1 MLPLQAPPQPVPQEP
16 SVRLEATVVEG
27 RDDSLIG
34 LAPAASTGLIGAEEL
49 ARRPLLRGGEVL
61 EAVPGVIVT
70 QHSGAGKANQFF
82 LRGFN
87 VDHGTDLA
95 TFVDG
100 APINLPSHGHGQGYT
115 DLNFLIPELVK
126 SVGYR
131 KGPYFADLGDF
142 ASAGAVEI
150 EYVERLERGVAGVT
164 VGGYDFMRAVVADSL
179 RLGGGD
185 LVFAAESQY
194 YDGPWR
200 VGNDNERFNG
210 LLKWTRGSGDD
221 SLSFTLSGME
231 SDWNATDQIPL
242 RAVQSGA
249 LGRFDAV
256 DPTDGGQSERLAF
269 SGAWRSSTASS
280 RSSARFTLART
291 DLDLWSNF
299 TYFLDDPLNGDQ
311 FQQTDTRT
319 TSYLD
324 VRHSWQ
330 SDLGTLPVEHSVGVQ
345 ARSDSIDNSLART
358 RARQL
363 LSTTRADDIQQTSA
377 AAWWQSEVRWN
388 DAWRTSVGLRGDLYD
403 FDVASDNPANSGDEQ
418 DSILSVKFGTAW
430 APWSNGELY
439 ANAGT
444 GFHSNDARG
453 VLTTDDPA
461 TPAPGDATPVDP
473 LVRTVGAELGARASF
488 ADGQQSTLSLWWL
501 KSDNEILFVGDAG
514 TTEPSRPSRRYGVE
528 FANFLRL
535 SDTWTADLDLSWSHA
550 RFRDDDP
557 AGDFIPG
564 AVETVVAAGLT
575 YADPSGFFGGV
586 RVRHFGPRPLI
597 EDDSVRSQDS
607 TLVYLQLGQRLN
619 EHVTLSLDVFN
630 LFDED
635 ARDIEYFYAS
645 QLAGEAA
652 PVDDVHFHPAEPLQA
667 RLSLRASF

>member
-1 MLPLQAPPQPVPQEP
+1 VAF
-16 SVRLEATVVEG
+16 
-27 RDDSLIG
+27 
-34 LAPAASTGLIGAEEL
+34 GAFET
-49 ARRPLLRGGEVL
+49 RPLLRPGELAEVM
-61 EAVPGVIVT
+61 PGLAAT
-70 QHSGAGKANQFF
+70 QHSGSGKANQFF

-87 VDHGTDLA
+87 LDHGTD
-95 TFVDG
+95 FSISIDG
-100 APINLPSHGHGQGYT
+100 APLNLRSHAHGQGYLDVNGVT
-115 DLNFLIPELVK
+115 PEFIGAI
-126 SVGYR
+126 GYH
-131 KGPYFADLGDF
+131 KGPYQAAGGDF
-142 ASAGAVEI
+142 SAAGWAAFETFESLPRSFAEATVGENGFARLVGATGDETG
-150 EYVERLERGVAGVT
+150 YAGV
-164 VGGYDFMRAVVADSL
+164 
-179 RLGGGD
+179 D
-185 LVFAAESQY
+185 LATTN
-194 YDGPWR
+194 GPWVRDENLRRASGLVRRR
-200 VGNDNERFNG
+200 VGEWSVTALAYG
-210 LLKWTRGSGDD
+210 
-221 SLSFTLSGME
+221 
-231 SDWNATDQIPL
+231 SDWDATDQIPR
-242 RAVQSGA
+242 RAVRSGA
-249 LGRFDAV
+249 LSRLGTIDA
-256 DPTDGGQSERLAF
+256 TDGGK
-269 SGAWRSSTASS
+269 TS
-280 RSSARFTLART
+280 RFIVSARRRPDADSDFVVYAQSYRLN
-291 DLDLWSNF
+291 LWSNF
-299 TYFLDDPLNGDQ
+299 TYFLDDPVNGDQ

-528 FANFLRL
+528 LANFLRL

-564 AVETVVAAGLT
+564 AVETVVAAGLS
-575 YADPSGFFGGV
+575 YAAPSGFFGGV